1 MEISRRTPPRP
12 PENVRKRPSQ
22 KKIGRFAAG
31 APEAP
36 PPTGPPRAGAPEG
49 RSAVGAHQRARP
61 SRPSPPR
68 SWTRSW
74 TRPPLATP
82 SPSPSPSPSPL
93 PFPSL
98 SLSLSHH
105 PTPFPDPPR
114 HPRPPIKGVATEARE
129 I

>member
-49 RSAVGAHQRARP
+49 RSAVGAHQRGTTFTTFTTAVVD
-61 SRPSPPR
+61 
-68 SWTRSW
+68 
-74 TRPPLATP
+74 TP
-82 SPSPSPSPSPL
+82 SL
-93 PFPSL
+93 GDSL
-98 SLSLSHH
+98 SLSLSLA
-105 PTPFPDPPR
+105 PFPPPPPPSPLLS
-114 HPRPPIKGVATEARE
+114 HPSPLPPHTPPPPHSAPRTRPDKT
-129 I
+129 